1 VFAIGVVQEEEERSA
16 GVKKFTKC
24 QRVSTEG
31 EVVGDRELELVAI
44 DVRERAGKHDGGSDE
59 AKRAK
64 MLDEVMKRDADVSTR
79 KPASAKAMRSR
90 IGR

>member
-1 VFAIGVVQEEEERSA
+1 
-16 GVKKFTKC
+16 
-24 QRVSTEG
+24 
-31 EVVGDRELELVAI
+31 LVAI

-79 KPASAKAMRSR
+79 KPASAKAMQSR